1 MFLKKKKGTQ
11 QSLNNGIIFN
21 TVKPSRLIS
30 SLSHF
35 ILATGIKK
43 KRNKKKQNT
52 TFELYILDNTFYK

>member
-21 TVKPSRLIS
+21 TVKPSSLIS

-43 KRNKKKQNT
+43 TKGIKKNKRILSN
-52 TFELYILDNTFYK
+52 YIY

>member
-1 MFLKKKKGTQ
+1 MFLKRKGTQ

-21 TVKPSRLIS
+21 TVKPLRLIS

-43 KRNKKKQNT
+43 TKGIKKQNN

>member
-1 MFLKKKKGTQ
+1 MFLKRKGTQ

-21 TVKPSRLIS
+21 TVKPLRLIS

-43 KRNKKKQNT
+43 TKGIKKTN